1 MTKKNFLLIQL
12 QQEEILAYL
21 TEMIN
26 NFVHVEHN
34 NSPQKIFQQIVSIIK
49 RKQNI

>member
-12 QQEEILAYL
+12 QQEKIAYL

-34 NSPQKIFQQIVSIIK
+34 NSPQKILQQIVSIIK

>member
-12 QQEEILAYL
+12 QQEEIAYL

-34 NSPQKIFQQIVSIIK
+34 NSPQKILQQIVSIIK